1 MLMALK
7 CVYPTRIFL
16 VRGNHEF
23 RDVSEQQGDASFK
36 THVTS
41 LLANS
46 DTAGRGGLGASPRP
60 DVSANSASSRVY
72 NAIFDVFEYLPLA
85 ALVSGKLLV
94 VHGGIGDGSWGLA
107 DLAAVARPLV
117 SAFSY
122 PNKVPL
128 QVKKNITYLQIF

>member
-1 MLMALK
+1 VAVLMALK

-46 DTAGRGGLGASPRP
+46 DTAGRGGSKI
-60 DVSANSASSRVY
+60 VY
-72 NAIFDVFEYLPLA
+72 NAIFDLFEYLPLA

-128 QVKKNITYLQIF
+128 QVKKNIKYQQVF

>member
-46 DTAGRGGLGASPRP
+46 DTAGRGSLGVSPRP
-60 DVSANSASSRVY
+60 DVSANSASLRVY

-128 QVKKNITYLQIF
+128 QVKQI